1 MKGFL
6 FKKDKYSEETK
17 AKKMVIKKS
26 WENIN
31 TIKIINPILNNNILV
46 IDSFIIKTNDN
57 ASISIYLEDGNK
69 DVYYEKTTLES
80 YLNYEEIKALKI
92 KNFNSKG
99 EGVYSL
105 MEEQIILLPGGQI
118 IIRFNN
124 PYSELSMWVN
134 YIEESLQDS

>member
-1 MKGFL
+1 
-6 FKKDKYSEETK
+6 
-17 AKKMVIKKS
+17 
-26 WENIN
+26 
-31 TIKIINPILNNNILV
+31 LNNNILV